1 MTAALRLT
9 LLLIAFIPLAY
20 ADCTSRQSY
29 ILSLS
34 IRFTPVTQP
43 SLPQKTRVPLLI
55 AVAHRPGFVL
65 FRKTERVNDTV
76 AEVALHRT
84 ADTLVARLNRQ
95 KEAGEVSDYAI
106 EKELDVE
113 GVTRF
118 DILVNDNSTL
128 ISFIAPLVPS
138 PGWFVG
144 LDSFDLCR
152 GDALIPEQFNVEVP
166 NFNSG
171 LTDGR
176 SWTAEFQPFERGD
189 RRPVGDLVNVDDVQ
203 LATLGLEQGSLGTDW
218 WKIFLGVLVGV
229 AVIVVFVFF
238 VLPRLRR
245 RKRTDIP
252 LTAPDGVQW

>member
-1 MTAALRLT
+1 M
-9 LLLIAFIPLAY
+9 
-20 ADCTSRQSY
+20 
-29 ILSLS
+29 
-34 IRFTPVTQP
+34 
-43 SLPQKTRVPLLI
+43 
-55 AVAHRPGFVL
+55 AHRPSFIL
-65 FRKTERVNDTV
+65 FRKAERVDDNV

-84 ADTLVARLNRQ
+84 ADTLVAHLNRE
-95 KEAGEVSDYAI
+95 KEAGKVSDYAI
-106 EKELDVE
+106 ERELDVE

-118 DILVNDNSTL
+118 DILVNDNATR

-176 SWTAEFQPFERGD
+176 SWTAEFQPFEKGA
-189 RRPVGDLVNVDDVQ
+189 RRPVWDLVNVDDVQ

-218 WKIFLGVLVGV
+218 WKILLGVLVGV
-229 AVIVVFVFF
+229 AVIVVFAVF

-245 RKRTDIP
+245 RKRRDIP